1 MLGSWDSNQ
10 KINEKRIYGYI
21 ERERE
26 LVIAGVDLLWNII
39 LFYGPLASF
48 SSEIIP
54 NKRLKIYWNKM
65 ILKTL
70 AVTQM
75 SVDKNINAVGF

>member
-75 SVDKNINAVGF
+75 SVDKNISAVGF

>member
-1 MLGSWDSNQ
+1 M
-10 KINEKRIYGYI
+10 KNEYMDIYI

-75 SVDKNINAVGF
+75 SVDKNISAVGF

>member
-1 MLGSWDSNQ
+1 M
-10 KINEKRIYGYI
+10 KNEYMDIYIYI
-21 ERERE
+21 ERERERE

-39 LFYGPLASF
+39 LFYGPLLASF